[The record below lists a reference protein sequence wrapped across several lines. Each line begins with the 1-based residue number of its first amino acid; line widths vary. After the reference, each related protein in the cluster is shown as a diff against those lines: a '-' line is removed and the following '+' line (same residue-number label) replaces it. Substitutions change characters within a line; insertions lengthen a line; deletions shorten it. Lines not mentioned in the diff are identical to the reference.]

1 MGDNFMQLLE
11 YCIERFS
18 SEDLDLMAVISR
30 RIWLRRNPFIF
41 DNIFTPPQTVFKE
54 SMKSLDDFRKYNK
67 KEEAFVIY
75 GGESNSLLRENTLYP
90 PDVSTYWQFDAQ
102 CLKIDK

>member
-1 MGDNFMQLLE
+1 MEDNFMQLME

-30 RIWLRRNPFIF
+30 RIWLRRNHFIF

-54 SMKSLDDFRKYNK
+54 SLDDICRYNK

-75 GGESNSLLRENTLYP
+75 GGDSSSQGVATSACWNYKGELGCFF
-90 PDVSTYWQFDAQ
+90 VS
-102 CLKIDK
+102 